1 MYFCFDI
8 RIKNIRLKIM
18 KKEILFGF
26 GILVLALVSRFLP
39 HPPNFTPILAIALFG
54 GAIFKS
60 KKIALAVPIV
70 AVFLS
75 DLVLGLHESM
85 IAVYLCLGV
94 FMYMGMKLERKS
106 SKSVATNAIAAAVI
120 FFIVT
125 NFTVWAFGGVYE
137 PNLSGLILSYTLA
150 LPFFNWN
157 MLSTLLFS
165 GVLFGAYNLFEK
177 YSFAEAKVQEI
188 RIDDKK

>member
-1 MYFCFDI
+1 M
-8 RIKNIRLKIM
+8 R
-18 KKEILFGF
+18 KEILFGF

-60 KKIALAVPIV
+60 KKIALVVPIA

-94 FMYMGMKLERKS
+94 FMYMGMKLNRKS
-106 SKSVATNAIAAAVI
+106 SKSVATNAIATAVI

-125 NFTVWAFGGVYE
+125 NFTVWAFGGIYE
-137 PNLSGLILSYTLA
+137 LSLSGLMLSYSLA

-177 YSFAEAKVQEI
+177 YSFTEAKVQEI
-188 RIDDKK
+188 RIDKK

>member
-1 MYFCFDI
+1 
-8 RIKNIRLKIM
+8 M

-26 GILVLALVSRFLP
+26 GILVVALLSRFLP

-60 KKIALAVPIV
+60 KKIALAVPIA
-70 AVFLS
+70 AVFIS

-94 FMYMGMKLERKS
+94 FMYMGMKLNRKS
-106 SKSVATNAIAAAVI
+106 SKSVATNAIASSVI
-120 FFIVT
+120 FFVVT
-125 NFTVWAFGGVYE
+125 NFSVWAFSGMYE
-137 PNLSGLILSYTLA
+137 QSLNGLMLSYSSA
-150 LPFFNWN
+150 IPFFNWN
-157 MLSTLLFS
+157 LVSTLLFS

-177 YSFAEAKVQEI
+177 YSFTEARLQEI
-188 RIDDKK
+188 KVEDK

>member
-1 MYFCFDI
+1 
-8 RIKNIRLKIM
+8 M
-18 KKEILFGF
+18 KKEILFGI
-26 GILVLALVSRFLP
+26 GILVLALLSRFLP

-60 KKIALAVPIV
+60 KKIALAVPIL
-70 AVFLS
+70 AVFIS

-94 FMYMGMKLERKS
+94 FMYMGMKINRKS
-106 SKSVATNAIAAAVI
+106 GKSVTTNAIASAII

-125 NFTVWAFGGVYE
+125 NFTVWAFGGIYE
-137 PNLSGLILSYTLA
+137 QSLNGLMLAYTSA
-150 LPFFNWN
+150 IPFFNWN
-157 MLSTLLFS
+157 LLSTMLFS

-177 YSFAEAKVQEI
+177 YSFTEAKVQEI
-188 RIDDKK
+188 RIDKK

>member
-1 MYFCFDI
+1 
-8 RIKNIRLKIM
+8 M

-85 IAVYLCLGV
+85 IAVYLCLGL

-120 FFIVT
+120 FFFVT

-188 RIDDKK
+188 RIDDKQ

>member
-1 MYFCFDI
+1 
-8 RIKNIRLKIM
+8 M

-26 GILVLALVSRFLP
+26 GILILALLSRFLP
-39 HPPNFTPILAIALFG
+39 HPPNFTPLLAIALFG
-54 GAIFKS
+54 GAIFKN
-60 KKIALAVPIV
+60 KKIALAVPIA

-85 IAVYLCLGV
+85 LAVYLCLGV
-94 FMYMGMKLERKS
+94 FMYMGMKLNRKS
-106 SKSVATNAIAAAVI
+106 GKSVATNAIASAVI

-137 PNLSGLILSYTLA
+137 LNLSGLMLSYSLA

-157 MLSTLLFS
+157 LISTLLFS

-177 YSFAEAKVQEI
+177 YSFTEAKVQEI
-188 RIDDKK
+188 RIDKK